1 MVAVVILSFS
11 LFSYKRAEGKVVF
24 FHFVQGVRVQK
35 SLMPRRSAAQ
45 GFVVYYDIFF
55 SSFPLLSPIR
65 TLSGSVIL
73 RINGSGRGQA
83 QSLFILYDDL
93 LVCRIYSG
101 LHYKFATTY
110 IRIICTILFYQDFLG
125 Q

>member
-35 SLMPRRSAAQ
+35 SLMPRGSAAQ

-55 SSFPLLSPIR
+55 SFFSLLSPVR

-73 RINGSGRGQA
+73 RINGSGRGQSA
-83 QSLFILYDDL
+83 I
-93 LVCRIYSG
+93 
-101 LHYKFATTY
+101 
-110 IRIICTILFYQDFLG
+110 IRTR
-125 Q
+125 